1 MGEPNF
7 SKMTSMHFYGWKN
20 GLKTGQYYLRSKPS
34 RDAIKF
40 TVDIEHLLEATDT
53 GNNDQIINCLN
64 LDSNKVIENDQKNLK
79 RLDRLF
85 STNNYNADDLQGEDA
100 EERQARLN
108 DVMINKKAEEIEEIT
123 FECLNCGS

>member
-1 MGEPNF
+1 
-7 SKMTSMHFYGWKN
+7 
-20 GLKTGQYYLRSKPS
+20 
-34 RDAIKF
+34 
-40 TVDIEHLLEATDT
+40 
-53 GNNDQIINCLN
+53 LN

-100 EERQARLN
+100 EERKERLDN
-108 DVMINKKAEEIEEIT
+108 ILATKKAEEIEEIT